1 MVESVFWP
9 RLRWRMRG
17 AWQWPA
23 FAGLTAVDALL
34 VARLP
39 FQGDGPDAIGA
50 VLVAGFAN
58 LLVVA
63 VAAPLAGALIRRRWR
78 RDLPRMIARDYAGTV
93 LLGFVTVVLVTGGLI
108 HRHGLL
114 NEHRNR
120 AAALAAAHDYVLSQA
135 PAFRAGLA
143 APDVEQEETD
153 LYRICVYGSGRLPL
167 CLYANTS
174 QAPAGVTRDHSRE
187 PNGHN

>member
-23 FAGLTAVDALL
+23 FAVLTVVDALL
-34 VARLP
+34 IARLP

-58 LLVVA
+58 LLAVA
-63 VAAPLAGALIRRRWR
+63 VGGPLLGALIRRFWR
-78 RDLPRMIARDYAGTV
+78 PDLPRMVARDYAGTA

-108 HRHGLL
+108 HRSGLEA
-114 NEHRNR
+114 EHRAR
-120 AAALAAAHDYVLSQA
+120 ASALDATHDFVVTQA

-143 APDVEQEETD
+143 TADVVQQETD
-153 LYRICVYGSGRLPL
+153 LYRVCVYGAEDRPL
-167 CLYANTS
+167 CLFVNTD
-174 QAPAGVTRDHSRE
+174 QVPAGVRRDPARV

>member
-23 FAGLTAVDALL
+23 FAALTLVDAL
-34 VARLP
+34 VIARLP

-50 VLVAGFAN
+50 LLVAGFAN

-63 VAAPLAGALIRRRWR
+63 VLAPLTGLLLRRWWR
-78 RDLPRMIARDYAGTV
+78 PDLPRMIARDYAGTL

-108 HRHGLL
+108 HRPGRVAADHD
-114 NEHRNR
+114 R
-120 AAALAAAHDYVLSQA
+120 AAALAATHDYVVTQA

-143 APDVEQEETD
+143 APDVEQHETD
-153 LYRICVYGSGRLPL
+153 LYRVCVYGSERLPL
-167 CLYANTS
+167 CLFVNTD
-174 QAPAGVTRDHSRE
+174 QLPAGVRRDPSRV

>member
-23 FAGLTAVDALL
+23 FAVLTVVDAVLI
-34 VARLP
+34 ARLP

-50 VLVAGFAN
+50 VLLAGFAN

-63 VAAPLAGALIRRRWR
+63 VLAPLAGALVRRFWR
-78 RDLPRMIARDYAGTV
+78 PDLPRMVARDYAGTA

-108 HRHGLL
+108 HRPGRVGEE
-114 NEHRNR
+114 NDR
-120 AAALAAAHDYVLSQA
+120 AAALAAVHAYVRAQA
-135 PAFRAGLA
+135 PAFSG
-143 APDVEQEETD
+143 APDMVREETD
-153 LYRICVYGSGRLPL
+153 LYRVCVDGDGRLPL
-167 CLYANTS
+167 CLYVNTS
-174 QAPAGVTRDHSRE
+174 RRPAVVTRDPSRE
-187 PNGHN
+187 PNRHN